1 MELLELREG
10 DDWRVDVEPNDRVDD
25 EELEPWLPNERLLLL
40 LLGMNVRLGFESGFA
55 VKRLLNG
62 RESFL
67 GCDTV
72 VRVLLWRG
80 VPKERLPLVGCLS
93 SLTCVPNWRLRRGLS
108 FRAPLFRFPNVRLP
122 ILPLLR
128 LLSPGLALW
137 FCGPPVQVRLLGS

>member
-1 MELLELREG
+1 MFLGAALRVILKICIYLLPKWPPPPPVLLPELLLLLPKLPLEPLELREG

-40 LLGMNVRLGFESGFA
+40 GMNVRLGLESGLE
-55 VKRLLNG
+55 VKRLPNG

-93 SLTCVPNWRLRRGLS
+93 SLTCVPN
-108 FRAPLFRFPNVRLP
+108 
-122 ILPLLR
+122 
-128 LLSPGLALW
+128 
-137 FCGPPVQVRLLGS
+137 